1 MRARK
6 TDDNQKRLVECLR
19 AAGVEVRV
27 LSAVGSGMTDLL
39 TYYRGVIRVVE
50 IKNLDGRGRKL
61 TKLQEKFRKTWPVI
75 VVADEREAL
84 AAHGIEVDDACA

>member
-6 TDDNQKRLVECLR
+6 TDDNQKSIVEVLR
-19 AAGVEVRV
+19 RSGVQVRV

-39 TYYRGVIRVVE
+39 TCYRGVIRVVE

-61 TKLQEKFRKTWPVI
+61 TDAQEKFRRTWPVI
-75 VVADEREAL
+75 VVVDEVDAL
-84 AAHGIEVDDACA
+84 RAHGIEVHDASS

>member
-1 MRARK
+1 MYARK

-19 AAGVEVRV
+19 SAGVQVRV

-39 TYYRGVIRVVE
+39 TCYRGVIRVIE

-61 TKLQEKFRKTWPVI
+61 TDAQEKFRKTWPVI
-75 VVADEREAL
+75 VVANEQEAL
-84 AAHGIEVDDACA
+84 AAHGIEVA